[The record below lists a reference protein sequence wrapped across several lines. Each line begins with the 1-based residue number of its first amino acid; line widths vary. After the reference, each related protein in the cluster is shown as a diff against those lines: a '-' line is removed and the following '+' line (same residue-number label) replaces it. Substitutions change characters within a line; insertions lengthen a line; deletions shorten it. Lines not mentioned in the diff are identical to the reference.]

1 MEAAPATAST
11 SPKPARRDRKGPG
24 RRLPYKRGDYELFD
38 HIGRG
43 GMADIYRAK
52 KSGSFGVV
60 REIVVKEVL
69 PELSSSQ
76 RLLDLLVAEAK
87 IAAKLEHPNIVRV
100 EHLGRD
106 EGTLYIAMEYVQG
119 LDLRELLRRCAKKR
133 VPLPVELSLR
143 IVMDV
148 LRALEHAHAFR
159 FTGPDGHEHVGIV
172 HRDVSPSNVLLA
184 LEGEVKLCDFGIARA
199 HDEPS
204 DGADGE
210 AALGRWSEAMIEGK
224 AGYMSPEQAHGEALD
239 GRADVYAAGIILME
253 LLSGKKLYKAKP
265 GESLLDV
272 ARRAEIPPLDV
283 SDLPLSERI
292 ASIVQ
297 KALARRREE
306 RFATAGAMLSALES
320 YAGDAGLIASSV
332 KLGRWLEKH
341 FGEELMRA
349 QRLRELATEALARGP
364 LAVMVPLGA
373 SSSVVTVEGPN
384 HDETPP
390 TDHTLYEATGT
401 HDAREAL
408 AAVAAM
414 SAEARAV
421 EKPSASETPAP
432 ASSKR
437 KKGKAAAKSAKQT
450 VAAATKDGSLTDS
463 GSRWALAE
471 VPKPP
476 MRSRTW
482 LAWVA
487 ALMFFGA
494 AVVMMMVR

>member
-1 MEAAPATAST
+1 MEPAAATASPT
-11 SPKPARRDRKGPG
+11 PKPARRDRKGPG
-24 RRLPYKRGDYELFD
+24 RRLPYARGDYELFD

-52 KSGSFGVV
+52 KRGSFGVV

-148 LRALEHAHAFR
+148 LRALEHAHGFR

-199 HDEPS
+199 HDEPG
-204 DGADGE
+204 GAEGE

-265 GESLLDV
+265 GESLLEV
-272 ARRAEIPPLDV
+272 ARRAEIPALDV
-283 SDLPLSERI
+283 SDLPLGERI
-292 ASIVQ
+292 GSIVQ
-297 KALARRREE
+297 KALAKRREE
-306 RFATAGAMLSALES
+306 RFATAGAMLAALES
-320 YAGDAGLIASSV
+320 YAADAGLMASSV
-332 KLGRWLEKH
+332 KLGRWLEQH
-341 FGEELMRA
+341 FGPELLRA

-364 LAVMVPLGA
+364 LAVMVPVG
-373 SSSVVTVEGPN
+373 SSSSAVKLDPREG
-384 HDETPP
+384 DETPP

-401 HDAREAL
+401 HNAREAL
-408 AAVAAM
+408 AAMAAM
-414 SAEARAV
+414 TTKSADAEEAPTR
-421 EKPSASETPAP
+421 ETPAP

-437 KKGKAAAKSAKQT
+437 KKRKAGARTTEASTTAAIEREQLS
-450 VAAATKDGSLTDS
+450 DS

-471 VPKPP
+471 IPKLP
-476 MRSRTW
+476 MRSRAW

-494 AVVMMMVR
+494 AVVVMMVR